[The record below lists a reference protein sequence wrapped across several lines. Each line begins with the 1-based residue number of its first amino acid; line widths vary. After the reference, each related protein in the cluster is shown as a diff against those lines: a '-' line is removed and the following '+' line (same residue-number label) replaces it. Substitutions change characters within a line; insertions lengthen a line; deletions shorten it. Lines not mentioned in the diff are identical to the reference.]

1 MGLLDCVLVPLRL
14 VLSVALVIEGLTDT
28 VVEAEPVLVCEIL
41 AVVLTLWLAVPD
53 SDSDLEVVHVR
64 LAVRLPE
71 KLRVHDEL
79 GVWVATSG
87 FVTVFVRLDVEV

>member
-28 VVEAEPVLVCEIL
+28 VVETEPVLACEKL

-53 SDSDLEVVHVR
+53 SDSDLEVHVG
-64 LAVRLPE
+64 LAVRSVVML
-71 KLRVHDEL
+71 
-79 GVWVATSG
+79 
-87 FVTVFVRLDVEV
+87 

>member
-14 VLSVALVIEGLTDT
+14 VLSVALVIEGLMDT
-28 VVEAEPVLVCEIL
+28 VVEAEPVRVCEIL
-41 AVVLTLWLAVPD
+41 AVVLTLGLAVLD

-79 GVWVATSG
+79 ADVVLVRGSIGVV
-87 FVTVFVRLDVEV
+87 V